1 MGSFLICVVY
11 CCIMLYLVRQKFQDS
26 WDFPSKHST
35 KKSWNVMG
43 QNVQFGSPTLS
54 SSFRGG
60 ALSKLGFPKPTI
72 PPEQSYDSYEAVG

>member
-1 MGSFLICVVY
+1 
-11 CCIMLYLVRQKFQDS
+11 
-26 WDFPSKHST
+26 
-35 KKSWNVMG
+35 MG